1 MLRASSKLR
10 TTVTTVL
17 WASSKPLR
25 QSHGSQLFRGDDMA
39 WIACNPSHFTPG
51 TSGYPTPTFLLWE
64 ASNDIAITLHTF
76 TIVCNQGHIYT
87 AECGQ
92 DKLASY
98 KVTKEI
104 STPVLLNA
112 HYANH
117 CTTMPILVLV
127 TVANENIP
135 LLPKAEPRH
144 WCKAHWLKYNVP
156 VLRTTAPDAGIYT
169 TVLYIPVLE
178 Q

>member
-10 TTVTTVL
+10 TTVATVL

-39 WIACNPSHFTPG
+39 WIACNPSYFTPG
-51 TSGYPTPTFLLWE
+51 TSGYPTPTFLPWE

-76 TIVCNQGHIYT
+76 SIVCNQEHIYT

-92 DKLASY
+92 NKLASY

-112 HYANH
+112 PYTDR
-117 CTTMPILVLV
+117 CTTTPH
-127 TVANENIP
+127 AE
-135 LLPKAEPRH
+135 LP
-144 WCKAHWLKYNVP
+144 
-156 VLRTTAPDAGIYT
+156 TATIAA
-169 TVLYIPVLE
+169 
-178 Q
+178 